1 MDLTF
6 SRERNREHARRTR
19 LRKKAQLQALQ
30 SRAQALEQEARALDE
45 ALVKIQ
51 LANILVE
58 MGTPRLKASG
68 GDASGT
74 VITVP
79 RDSKNKVGAD
89 SERPALQQ
97 IWHKDGN
104 TSKMSLFSGEVGN
117 ASEGSPE
124 EASSVDVKTPIPL
137 HITVPPPVLPPRPHL
152 HLHHP
157 STVNWKEGYVV
168 DEDGSRRTLTAAE
181 LEELRRER
189 NRMHAKMTRDRRKN
203 LITSIENVS
212 DNK

>member
-1 MDLTF
+1 MDSTF

-30 SRAQALEQEARALDE
+30 SRAQALEQEAQALDE

-58 MGTPRLKASG
+58 MGTPRFKASG

-74 VITVP
+74 AITMP
-79 RDSKNKVGAD
+79 PDSNSKVGAGG
-89 SERPALQQ
+89 ERPALQQ

-104 TSKMSLFSGEVGN
+104 TSETSLFSGDEGN

-124 EASSVDVKTPIPL
+124 EASSVDIKTPIPL
-137 HITVPPPVLPPRPHL
+137 RITMPPSALPPRSHL
-152 HLHHP
+152 HLHHQ

-168 DEDGSRRTLTAAE
+168 DADGSRRTLTTAE

-189 NRMHAKMTRDRRKN
+189 NRMHAKMTRDRKKN

>member
-1 MDLTF
+1 M
-6 SRERNREHARRTR
+6 
-19 LRKKAQLQALQ
+19 
-30 SRAQALEQEARALDE
+30 
-45 ALVKIQ
+45 KIQ

-58 MGTPRLKASG
+58 MGTPRFKASG

-74 VITVP
+74 ASTMP
-79 RDSKNKVGAD
+79 PDSNSKVGAGG
-89 SERPALQQ
+89 ERPALQQ

-104 TSKMSLFSGEVGN
+104 TSETSLFSGDEGT
-117 ASEGSPE
+117 ASEGSPA
-124 EASSVDVKTPIPL
+124 EASSVDIKPPIPL
-137 HITVPPPVLPPRPHL
+137 RITMPPSALPPRSHL
-152 HLHHP
+152 HLHHQ

-168 DEDGSRRTLTAAE
+168 DADGSRRTLTTAE

-189 NRMHAKMTRDRRKN
+189 NRMHAKMTRDRKKN